1 MAIKS
6 ICGLYLSLF
15 FCVLSPSVFAQH
27 YASELKELSKEA
39 EIILTGKVT
48 GQVSSWS
55 EDKSRI
61 YTQTTIEVEE
71 YVKGSNNGSSVV
83 VKSLGGEVGDVGE
96 LYSHMPRFQD
106 NEEVLLFLKKDLND
120 SNFKVLNGEEGKI
133 AIVTDSKTGE
143 KYTASNVKINSL
155 KAEIKNYVAD

>member
-1 MAIKS
+1 M
-6 ICGLYLSLF
+6 F
-15 FCVLSPSVFAQH
+15 FAQQS
-27 YASELKELSKEA
+27 ASELKELSKEA

-48 GQVSSWS
+48 RQVSSWS

-71 YVKGSNNGSSVV
+71 YVKGSNNESSVV

-155 KAEIKNYVAD
+155 KAEIKNYVAE